1 MDLKGRY
8 GTAKVFTDNI
18 EIEAVE
24 QVVNLLNQEVFKD
37 SKVRI
42 MPDTHAGKGCVIGF
56 TSTFEDKVIPNLVG
70 VDISCGMLCVNLG
83 KININLSDL
92 DKFINDN
99 IPSGMEVNQDK
110 NGLLFVNDLMR
121 LKCYDYLKNTDRILL
136 SLGTLGGGN
145 HFIEVSKNDK
155 DEYFLIIHSGS
166 RNLGKQV
173 ATHYQNLAID
183 SLIKT
188 GKENYSKEVDL
199 KVSELKEQNNQLK
212 IPQVIKDIRKKYNFD
227 ISPDLAYLEGENLIN
242 YLHDVKICQHYAS
255 TNRRLMAIKILDFLN
270 IFDENIE
277 FIETIHNYIDVENKI
292 IRKGAVSAKEGEK
305 LIIPI
310 NMRDGSLLC
319 VGKGN
324 DDWNNSA
331 PHGAGRLMSRSKARQ
346 SVGMEEYIDSMEG
359 IFSTSITEETKD
371 ESPFAY
377 KSMDEIIENTKDTVN
392 ILSILKPVYNF
403 KAH

>member
-8 GTAKVFTDNI
+8 GIAKVFTDNI

-121 LKCYDYLKNTDRILL
+121 LKCHDYLKNTDRILL

-155 DEYFLIIHSGS
+155 DECFLIIHSGS

-173 ATHYQNLAID
+173 ATHYQNLAIE

-188 GKENYSKEVDL
+188 GKENYLKEVNL
-199 KVSELKEQNNQLK
+199 KISELKEQNNQSI
-212 IPQVIKDIRKKYNFD
+212 IPQEIRDIRNKYNFD
-227 ISPDLAYLEGENLIN
+227 ISTDLAYLEGEDLIN

-346 SVGMEEYIDSMEG
+346 SVDMEEYINSMEG
-359 IFSTSITEETKD
+359 VFSTCITEETKD

-377 KSMDEIIENTKDTVN
+377 KSMDEIIENTKDTVD
-392 ILSILKPVYNF
+392 ILSILKPIYNF

>member
-1 MDLKGRY
+1 MNLKGKY

-121 LKCYDYLKNTDRILL
+121 LKCHDYLKNTDRILL

-183 SLIKT
+183 SLIKI
-188 GKENYSKEVDL
+188 GKDNYLKEVDL

-212 IPQVIKDIRKKYNFD
+212 IPQEIKDIRKKYNFD
-227 ISPDLAYLEGENLIN
+227 ISSDLAYLEGEDLIN

-346 SVGMEEYIDSMEG
+346 SVDMEEYIDSMEG

>member
-1 MDLKGRY
+1 MNLKGKY

-18 EIEAVE
+18 EAEAIE
-24 QVVNLLNQEVFKD
+24 QVINLLNQEVFSG

-56 TSTFEDKVIPNLVG
+56 TSTFKDKVIPNLVG

-83 KININLSDL
+83 KMNINLSDL

-99 IPSGMEVNQDK
+99 IPSGMEVNQNK
-110 NGLLFVNDLMR
+110 NGSLFVNDLMR
-121 LKCYDYLKNTDRILL
+121 LKCYDCLKNTDRILL

-173 ATHYQNLAID
+173 ATHYQNLAIE

-188 GKENYSKEVDL
+188 AKENYLKEVDL
-199 KVSELKEQNNQLK
+199 KISELKEQNNQLE
-212 IPQVIKDIRKKYNFD
+212 IPQEIKDIRKKYNFD
-227 ISPDLAYLEGENLIN
+227 TSPDLAYLEGENLTN
-242 YLHDVKICQHYAS
+242 YLHDVKICRHYAS

-277 FIETIHNYIDVENKI
+277 FIETIHNYIDIENKI

-346 SVGMEEYIDSMEG
+346 SVDMEEYIDSMEG

-377 KSMDEIIENTKDTVN
+377 KSMGEIIENTKDTVD

>member
-70 VDISCGMLCVNLG
+70 VDISCGMLCINLG

-110 NGLLFVNDLMR
+110 NGMLFVNDLMR

-173 ATHYQNLAID
+173 ATHYQNLAIE
-183 SLIKT
+183 SLIKK
-188 GKENYSKEVDL
+188 GKENYLKEVNL
-199 KVSELKEQNNQLK
+199 KISELKEQNNQSI
-212 IPQVIKDIRKKYNFD
+212 IPQEIRDIRNKYNFD
-227 ISPDLAYLEGENLIN
+227 ISTDLAYLEGEYLIN
-242 YLHDVKICQHYAS
+242 YLHDVKICQCYAS

-277 FIETIHNYIDVENKI
+277 FIETIHNYIDIENKI

-305 LIIPI
+305 LVIPI

-324 DDWNNSA
+324 EDWNNSA

-346 SVGMEEYIDSMEG
+346 SVDMEEYIDSMEG
-359 IFSTSITEETKD
+359 IYSTSITEETKD

-377 KSMDEIIENTKDTVN
+377 KSMDEIIENTKDTIN

>member
-1 MDLKGRY
+1 MNLKGKY

-18 EIEAVE
+18 EVEAIE
-24 QVVNLLNQEVFKD
+24 QVVNLLNQEVFKG

-121 LKCYDYLKNTDRILL
+121 LKCHDYLKNTDRILL

-199 KVSELKEQNNQLK
+199 KVSKLKEQNNQLK

-255 TNRRLMAIKILDFLN
+255 ANRRLMAIKILDFLN

-319 VGKGN
+319 IGKGN

-346 SVGMEEYIDSMEG
+346 SIDMEEYINSMEG
-359 IFSTSITEETKD
+359 VFSTCITEETKD

-377 KSMDEIIENTKDTVN
+377 KSMDEIIENTKDTVD